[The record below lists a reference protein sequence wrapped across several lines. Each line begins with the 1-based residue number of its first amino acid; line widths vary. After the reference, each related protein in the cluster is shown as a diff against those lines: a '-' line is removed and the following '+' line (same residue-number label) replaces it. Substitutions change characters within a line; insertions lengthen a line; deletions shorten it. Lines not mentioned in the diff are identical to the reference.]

1 MSMYTYGRMTVVRG
15 DSSVDHREANR
26 VRYRKPDLAVK
37 EKLKVLREF
46 YIVDDENE
54 ESFKHQM
61 ERAIAENPDVHF
73 DRVLD
78 GFARKLISEKMGG

>member
-1 MSMYTYGRMTVVRG
+1 MSIYTYGRMTVVRG
-15 DSSVDHREANR
+15 EETYDHREANR
-26 VRYRKPDLAVK
+26 IRYRKPELAIR

-54 ESFKHQM
+54 ESFKRQM

-78 GFARKLISEKMGG
+78 GFARGLISEKMGE

>member
-1 MSMYTYGRMTVVRG
+1 MSMYTYGRMAVVRG
-15 DSSVDHREANR
+15 EETYDHREANR
-26 VRYRKPDLAVK
+26 IRYRKPELAIR

-46 YIVDDENE
+46 YIVDDSNE
-54 ESFKHQM
+54 ESFKRQM